1 MVASK
6 TLALD
11 TAVADAS
18 AGPGAATATAT
29 PVDTPLSSLASL
41 PALSTA
47 SVFHYEQRRLANGRV
62 ALEPF
67 DLALH
72 LGQSVKRLREHPD
85 LLAYMPFPPLDDED
99 AFVRD
104 VWSYIS
110 ASPADALYA
119 VRDLSS
125 DNSIA
130 GFISLSGT
138 NPMNASTELG
148 IILFPEFHHTHVSV
162 NSVGLMLQ
170 WLMDPMEPVDA
181 AVASQDN
188 QGSQDS
194 IQSTEGAHPTTASAA
209 RGLGLRRVEWK
220 THSGNVASR
229 KLADRIGFEL
239 EGVCRWER
247 IVQPGK
253 PGLAADGL
261 QRRNG
266 SPVELHGQHMALY
279 SIVWDE
285 WDQKRPHIVAEMEM

>member
-1 MVASK
+1 MVAAK
-6 TLALD
+6 TLTLD

-18 AGPGAATATAT
+18 ADPGAATATPIGT
-29 PVDTPLSSLASL
+29 PVPSLSAL
-41 PALSTA
+41 PALSA
-47 SVFHYEQRRLANGRV
+47 GSVFHYEQCRLANDRV

-72 LGQSVKRLREHPD
+72 LGQSVKRLREHPG
-85 LLAYMPFPPLDDED
+85 LLTYMPFPALDDED

-110 ASPADALYA
+110 KSPADALYA

-125 DNSIA
+125 SNSIA

-162 NSVGLMLQ
+162 TAVGLMLQ
-170 WLMDPMEPVDA
+170 WLMDP
-181 AVASQDN
+181 VAGQGS

-194 IQSTEGAHPTTASAA
+194 IQSAEGGRSTAATTA

-220 THSGNVASR
+220 THSENVASR

-239 EGVCRWER
+239 EGICRWER

-253 PGLAADGL
+253 PGLAADWL

-266 SPVELHGQHMALY
+266 SPVELQGQHMALY

-285 WDQKRPHIVAEMEM
+285 WDQKRQHIVAEMET